1 MIKKFNRI
9 AMAMLVAAMP
19 VAFASCSDDENND
32 EPQPEAVRV
41 VATYNAQIH
50 LSMLDYLDVMVDYP
64 GPDGQVV
71 TDTLGSAEWERQ
83 VKYERDNGELPS
95 SLQAVLRI
103 AVKEQSQV
111 QDGSA
116 QVSIGGKI
124 GIESYT
130 EYSNG
135 SKEAS
140 VLTSDEAA
148 EFEVDAEH
156 LDDFAA
162 VDDGVIAVAN
172 CVVGDIVK

>member
-71 TDTLGSAEWERQ
+71 TDTLGSAEWERRRC
-83 VKYERDNGELPS
+83 VRGCPHRRILSFEPVSRSLPERTQPGDPFTHKRPKIRRLPCENHMACGILS
-95 SLQAVLRI
+95 RVLYRQAAFLRATRI
-103 AVKEQSQV
+103 NCEQCIQNV
-111 QDGSA
+111 
-116 QVSIGGKI
+116 
-124 GIESYT
+124 
-130 EYSNG
+130 
-135 SKEAS
+135 
-140 VLTSDEAA
+140 
-148 EFEVDAEH
+148 
-156 LDDFAA
+156 
-162 VDDGVIAVAN
+162 
-172 CVVGDIVK
+172 

>member
-64 GPDGQVV
+64 GVV
-71 TDTLGSAEWERQ
+71 TDTLGSAEWKKQ

-103 AVKEQSQV
+103 AVKEQPQV

-156 LDDFAA
+156 LDEFAA

-172 CVVGDIVK
+172 CVVGNIVK

>member
-116 QVSIGGKI
+116 QVSIG
-124 GIESYT
+124 
-130 EYSNG
+130 
-135 SKEAS
+135 
-140 VLTSDEAA
+140 V
-148 EFEVDAEH
+148 EVDAEH

-172 CVVGDIVK
+172 CVVGNIVK